1 MAIGFNLP
9 GIPSQIRGTPE
20 EAGAL
25 PNLQQAIMQGFGS
38 GLQMQYAPKQM
49 AQDFLA
55 KQLTNKMLGIEAQ
68 YAEPMAKTSYDKAL
82 FDLASRK
89 QLLPLELQ
97 AKQAKINLAPLEQ
110 QFKQAQI
117 KTQLAKAAKDS
128 GIIAGMPEGNIP
140 LSAGTKKEH
149 EGQITSIDAVGKNI
163 ESLIGFANEKGG
175 VPGLFAQ
182 TGARRAQYDALVK
195 GGADLLSKA
204 MKTPAFERAFK
215 GMEVNLK
222 QGLGEND
229 EAYINRLLVL
239 YNRLGDERNSLT
251 SQIKYGIS
259 SKEVGQKTL
268 QDIIQT
274 PNPKKT
280 AQDLSPEELIK
291 LKQYRMQQRGA

>member
-1 MAIGFNLP
+1 MAINFP
-9 GIPSQIRGTPE
+9 TMPRFTPE
-20 EAGAL
+20 EAGAM
-25 PNLQQAIMQGFGS
+25 PDLQQAIMQGLGNYMQ
-38 GLQMQYAPKQM
+38 LQTQPKQM

-55 KQLTNKMLGIEAQ
+55 KQLTNKIKGIEAQ

-82 FDLASRK
+82 FDLASSK
-89 QLLPLELQ
+89 QLLPLQLQ
-97 AKQAKINLAPLEQ
+97 AKQAEINLAPLEQ
-110 QFKQAQI
+110 QLKEAQI
-117 KTQLAKAAKDS
+117 KAQLAKAAKDS
-128 GIIAGMPEGNIP
+128 GVISGMPEGNIP

-149 EGQITSIDAVGKNI
+149 EAQITSIDAVGKNI
-163 ESLIGFANEKGG
+163 ESLINFANEEGG
-175 VPGLFAQ
+175 VPGLFTQ

-222 QGLGEND
+222 QGLGESD
-229 EAYINRLLVL
+229 EAFINRLLVL

-251 SQIKYGIS
+251 SQIKYGIP

-274 PNPKKT
+274 PKPKKT